1 MITIIVDSYH
11 GQKYTYTM
19 PDTATIEMVSENTLT
34 ANDELFKTGLCI
46 GVDCAAGIKLE
57 KEEIEWES

>member
-1 MITIIVDSYH
+1 MITIIINNYK
-11 GQKYTYTM
+11 GYKYTYTM

-46 GVDCAAGIKLE
+46 GVDCAAGIETK
-57 KEEIEWES
+57 KEALAK

>member
-19 PDTATIEMVSENTLT
+19 PDTATIEIVSENALT
-34 ANDELFKTGLCI
+34 PNGELFKTGLCI
-46 GVDCAAGIKLE
+46 GIDCAAGIETK
-57 KEEIEWES
+57 KEALTK

>member
-1 MITIIVDSYH
+1 MITIIIDNYK

-19 PDTATIEMVSENTLT
+19 PDTAVIEMISENAFLT
-34 ANDELFKTGLCI
+34 NGKLLKTGLTI

-57 KEEIEWES
+57 REERE